1 MAADDAGTVADCLV
15 SANLRGVDSHG
26 VLRLIQYAAS
36 LRRGDVNPRPAVSVG
51 DAGGLWKLVDAD
63 GGYGYTPTLLAARLA
78 CETASS
84 HGVGLAGVRNSHHF
98 GMAATYAE
106 EITRRGHLGLVLT
119 NTSPVMAPTGVG
131 RALVGNNPIAIGIPR
146 ADENDPIVLDMA
158 LSQVAF
164 GRIRLAAAE
173 SRDLP
178 EGWALDSSGQPTTDA
193 RAALA
198 AGLLSPVGGYKG
210 LGLAIA
216 VDILAGVLT
225 GSPAGVE
232 ANGHGRRDGGVGHL
246 VIALAP
252 DVFTPRQ
259 EFLDR
264 VERVLAL
271 FKAAGWS
278 DAPPVLPGE
287 PQANAARER
296 RRLGVPLSGR
306 LCEQLAQLGTDLG
319 VPVPAALLTSDIR
332 RGRGEVRDA

>member
-1 MAADDAGTVADCLV
+1 
-15 SANLRGVDSHG
+15 
-26 VLRLIQYAAS
+26 
-36 LRRGDVNPRPAVSVG
+36 
-51 DAGGLWKLVDAD
+51 
-63 GGYGYTPTLLAARLA
+63 
-78 CETASS
+78 
-84 HGVGLAGVRNSHHF
+84 
-98 GMAATYAE
+98 
-106 EITRRGHLGLVLT
+106 
-119 NTSPVMAPTGVG
+119 MAPTGVG

-232 ANGHGRRDGGVGHL
+232 PMAMG
-246 VIALAP
+246 
-252 DVFTPRQ
+252 
-259 EFLDR
+259 
-264 VERVLAL
+264 
-271 FKAAGWS
+271 
-278 DAPPVLPGE
+278 DATGE
-287 PQANAARER
+287 S
-296 RRLGVPLSGR
+296 V
-306 LCEQLAQLGTDLG
+306 
-319 VPVPAALLTSDIR
+319 TS
-332 RGRGEVRDA
+332 